1 MIYFN
6 SEMPNL
12 ILNDK
17 KTGFRIEFQG
27 KNGLFDHFWSKKHFF
42 DIFQKKTFST
52 FLIFFF
58 KSKDGTHI
66 LIKL

>member
-6 SEMPNL
+6 SEIANL
-12 ILNDK
+12 MLNVK

-27 KNGLFDHFWSKKHFF
+27 KNGLFGHFRSKKHFF
-42 DIFQKKTFST
+42 DIFQKKPFST

-66 LIKL
+66 LIEL

>member
-1 MIYFN
+1 MIYYN

-17 KTGFRIEFQG
+17 KQVPESNFRK
-27 KNGLFDHFWSKKHFF
+27 KNGLFGHFWSKKHFF

-52 FLIFFF
+52 FLIFFLN
-58 KSKDGTHI
+58 SKDGTHI
-66 LIKL
+66 LIEL

>member
-27 KNGLFDHFWSKKHFF
+27 KNGLFGHFWSKKHFF
-42 DIFQKKTFST
+42 DVFQNIHFSS
-52 FLIFFF
+52 FLIFFKIF
-58 KSKDGTHI
+58 KVCKHI
-66 LIKL
+66 L